1 MGHRRRP
8 QNEEVHEI
16 DEFVPLRICNGT
28 FDGADVGI
36 FVCSLSFHEYKAENV
51 SRTTERSP
59 PTSPNMPVVSRFRP
73 LQQQQTTGSGD
84 RPELPA
90 RRLSGTASNLT
101 FHLLEG
107 TGTMS
112 AATPRPKSSP
122 AVVECNSL
130 DTGPAPAIPV
140 LWSHQLVKPAVSYY
154 WNISAFR
161 LMIRA
166 GPVIK
171 LRSDRFQ
178 KAQSEKYQQVGSS
191 LILSIYLPPHFR
203 QILGLALCNFEIMV
217 TNRTRY
223 TLHWSLGF
231 PKLVSAHAEIFKSA
245 RAGLTG
251 NVKNLLI
258 LGLASAKDTTLFGTT
273 LLHSASKSGNME
285 LVRLLIREGADVN
298 AQDEDGESPLHGA
311 MARSDNYNVARTLIE
326 NGADL
331 SSKAVDGKT
340 PFHNIFNNT
349 ISHVLM
355 RDDCLENML
364 PDSEAMSITHF
375 LAWSSKSTPEI
386 FQRGHLY
393 DHADLFSAD
402 NLGRTCLHFAASRGN
417 VGVLSYL
424 LRRVSSEGLEQKDIQ
439 GRTPFHYA
447 AESSRAAEVIDMLV
461 GRGCNIHAVDDRG
474 RTALHWAARWNDFKA
489 VKKLI
494 AIGEGGTLI
503 LSDKYGRMPSR
514 EVCQRRVP
522 ALYRYLRDLESLSGL
537 STKHSNTTRVRRGWA
552 SHGADSDFLL
562 VPKIIGVLALI
573 LMMLLGAPD

>member
-1 MGHRRRP
+1 
-8 QNEEVHEI
+8 
-16 DEFVPLRICNGT
+16 
-28 FDGADVGI
+28 
-36 FVCSLSFHEYKAENV
+36 
-51 SRTTERSP
+51 
-59 PTSPNMPVVSRFRP
+59 
-73 LQQQQTTGSGD
+73 
-84 RPELPA
+84 
-90 RRLSGTASNLT
+90 
-101 FHLLEG
+101 
-107 TGTMS
+107 
-112 AATPRPKSSP
+112 
-122 AVVECNSL
+122 
-130 DTGPAPAIPV
+130 
-140 LWSHQLVKPAVSYY
+140 
-154 WNISAFR
+154 
-161 LMIRA
+161 MIRA

-178 KAQSEKYQQVGSS
+178 KAQSVNYQQVGSS
-191 LILSIYLPPHFR
+191 LILSIYLPQHFR
-203 QILGLALCNFEIMV
+203 QILGLAMCNFEITV

-245 RAGLTG
+245 RAGLTE
-251 NVKNLLI
+251 NVKCLLS
-258 LGLASAKDTTLFGTT
+258 LGMASAKDTTLFGTT

-355 RDDCLENML
+355 RDDCLGNMQ

-393 DHADLFSAD
+393 DDADLFSAD
-402 NLGRTCLHFAASRGN
+402 SFGRNCLHFAASRGN
-417 VGVLSYL
+417 MGVLSYL
-424 LRRVSSEGLEQKDIQ
+424 LGRVSSEGLEKKDIQ

-461 GRGCNIHAVDDRG
+461 GRGCNIHAADDRG

-494 AIGEGGTLI
+494 AIGEGRALI
-503 LSDKYGRMPSR
+503 LSDRNGRMPSR

-522 ALYRYLRDLESLSGL
+522 ALYTYLRDLESLGGL
-537 STKHSNTTRVRRGWA
+537 RTKHSNTTRVRRGWA
-552 SHGADSDFLL
+552 SHGADSGFPL
-562 VPKIIGVLALI
+562 VLNIIGILALI
-573 LMMLLGAPD
+573 FMMLLGTPD